1 MPSRPFS
8 PNVKRQTA
16 ADLVRHEALREFAY
30 PDPLSLIARKYRRL
44 PWGFKPAR
52 ELLAQIPEKE
62 EHGRPWTVGVGFAI
76 GVTPDSRMTKEQAM
90 RKLDEKIQIYAGD
103 LQRLVPNITD
113 HPFVVQ
119 TVFLNLMFNL
129 GFERLAKF
137 KNTLAFLD
145 RKDYQ
150 AVADNLEKSLWYR
163 QVGRR
168 AVELVERLR
177 TLSIKEEHVFR

>member
-1 MPSRPFS
+1 
-8 PNVKRQTA
+8 
-16 ADLVRHEALREFAY
+16 LVRHEALREWAY

-62 EHGRPWTVGVGFAI
+62 EHGRPWTVGVGFAVGI
-76 GVTPDSRMTKEQAM
+76 TPDHRMTKEQAL
-90 RKLDEKIQIYAGD
+90 RKLDEKIGTYSGD
-103 LQRLVPNITD
+103 LQRLIPDITE

-119 TVFLNLMFNL
+119 TVFLNLIFNL
-129 GFERLAKF
+129 GIERLSKF
-137 KNTLAFLD
+137 KNTLAFLNK
-145 RKDYQ
+145 RDYQ

-163 QVGRR
+163 QVGTR

-177 TLSIKEEHVFR
+177 TLSIRQEHLFQ